1 MKGEIMNNEN
11 LIPMNKRTKKEQREI
26 AVKGGEKSV
35 RVRREKKLLRETLE
49 EALSIKTKTGNK
61 YIDITTALI
70 KQAENGN
77 VRAYEVIRDTLG
89 QKNSEKDQ
97 KIDNNITIKVV
108 DMDGK
113 ELFL

>member
-1 MKGEIMNNEN
+1 MNNEN
-11 LIPMNKRTKKEQREI
+11 LIPMNKRTEKEQREI
-26 AVKGGEKSV
+26 AVKGGKESV
-35 RVRREKKLLRETLE
+35 KVRREKKLLRETLE

-89 QKNSEKDQ
+89 QKNPEKDQ
-97 KIDNNITIKVV
+97 KTDTNITIRVV
-108 DMDGK
+108 DQNGI
-113 ELFL
+113 ELFK

>member
-1 MKGEIMNNEN
+1 MK
-11 LIPMNKRTKKEQREI
+11 I
-26 AVKGGEKSV
+26 AEFFAVLTLKGGKESV
-35 RVRREKKLLRETLE
+35 KVRREKKLLRETLE

-89 QKNSEKDQ
+89 QKNPEKDQ
-97 KIDNNITIKVV
+97 KADTNITIRVV
-108 DMDGK
+108 DQNGM
-113 ELFL
+113 ELSK